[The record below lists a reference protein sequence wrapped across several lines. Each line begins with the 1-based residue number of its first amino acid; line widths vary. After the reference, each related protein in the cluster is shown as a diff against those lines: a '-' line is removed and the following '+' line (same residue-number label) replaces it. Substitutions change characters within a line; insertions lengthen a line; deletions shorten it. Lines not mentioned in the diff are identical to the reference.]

1 MNYGSEFTPLFLK
14 LLAKLD
20 EQIRERVL
28 KAVEEVLKDPR
39 SGSRLVFSQQVC
51 FKWRV
56 GDYRMIYKIDE
67 RRKTVNFIV
76 VDHRGRIYKRYQSN
90 L

>member
-1 MNYGSEFTPLFLK
+1 MNYESEFTPLFLK

-20 EQIRERVL
+20 KQIKARVL
-28 KAVEEVLKDPR
+28 KALEDVLTDPR
-39 SGSRLVFSQQVC
+39 SGSQLIFAQQIC

-67 RRKTVNFIV
+67 RRKIVTFVV
-76 VDHRGRIYKRYQSN
+76 VDHRRRIYKRHR